1 MPISDKS
8 TKRTDQADNAA
19 EAMTQEAQEAL
30 RSAKAFAD
38 DVSVTAKEAINTS
51 RMATSNAVHKA
62 QEGIKA
68 VERELSP
75 SIDDLAAKAQE
86 LASRSISFCAEN
98 SERARRQFRNAT
110 EVTTRYVVEQP
121 GKSILLAAAAGAAIA
136 TAFLMGSRRR

>member
-1 MPISDKS
+1 MPSSEKT
-8 TKRTDQADNAA
+8 TKHSDQAANASTQIA
-19 EAMTQEAQEAL
+19 QEAQEAL
-30 RSAKAFAD
+30 HSAKEFAD
-38 DVSVTAKEAINTS
+38 DVSSTAKEAMKTS
-51 RMATSNAVHKA
+51 RAAASNAFDKA

-86 LASRSISFCAEN
+86 LASRSISFCADS
-98 SERARRQFRNAT
+98 SERARRQFQNAT